1 MTSLRIA
8 NKISKQSFHHN
19 ISRRA
24 QKDRDLYHVNV
35 KNIMMYES
43 VGVDM
48 KYRRTQDFIR

>member
-1 MTSLRIA
+1 MTSLRMA

-35 KNIMMYES
+35 INIMTYAS
-43 VGVDM
+43 VRVDT
-48 KYRRTQDFIR
+48 KYRRT